1 MAKLVLSIFLFLIA
15 LAGAFA
21 LSLPSLLHL
30 AGLHPD
36 YEGPE
41 VSLGG
46 SKRALI
52 ITTSHSV
59 LSEEGSLEGPPTG
72 VAASELTH
80 PYYNFRQAGM
90 TVDLASIRGGEIP
103 IDPQTLRYPV
113 KSPEDVRFLKDPE
126 LQAKVRN
133 SAPVAEVDFEDYD
146 IIFLSGGWGAAYD
159 LGQSAVLAEK
169 ISDAYYSP
177 RTPLIGGVCHGV
189 LGLIEARDREGSR
202 LIAGRKMTGVSDKQ
216 IRELGIEV
224 TPLHPET
231 ELRKAGAIYESS
243 TALRDIFA
251 THVVVDDEAR
261 FVTGQNQNSGHETS
275 HTMMALLAVRDQA
288 SSND

>member
-1 MAKLVLSIFLFLIA
+1 MAKLVLSTFLFLIA

-41 VSLGG
+41 VSLEG

-59 LSEEGSLEGPPTG
+59 LSEAGSLEGPPTG

-113 KSPEDVRFLKDPE
+113 NSPEDVRFLKDPE

-189 LGLIEARDREGSR
+189 LGLIEAVIPMDR
-202 LIAGRKMTGVSDKQ
+202 
-216 IRELGIEV
+216 
-224 TPLHPET
+224 
-231 ELRKAGAIYESS
+231 
-243 TALRDIFA
+243 
-251 THVVVDDEAR
+251 
-261 FVTGQNQNSGHETS
+261 
-275 HTMMALLAVRDQA
+275 
-288 SSND
+288 